1 MLKITTAPLS
11 RLRSSQ
17 HLFLMND
24 FIRLVLETPSVR
36 AIVEPYLQDL
46 QKAVEAEVIA
56 DEVEQ
61 GSMFTEKIDQLI
73 VLREKYYGAFHNL
86 VDNGLNHFDETVVE
100 SAELLE
106 RLLNKYSDILHKTK
120 AEKMTDF
127 TKFIGELQKPNYATA
142 VMRINAVEWA
152 AKIQEVNAA
161 CTVHSDSR
169 EKEETARPKENVHDA
184 RRVVDPLY
192 NGIIERINA
201 TITLNGEAGYVE
213 FVDRL
218 NLKITNLK
226 NTMSQQQGAKK
237 TPDADTAKP

>member
-1 MLKITTAPLS
+1 MLRIITAPLS

-36 AIVEPYLQDL
+36 AIIEPYLQDL
-46 QKAVEAEVIA
+46 QRAVDEETLA
-56 DEVEQ
+56 DKVEQ

-86 VDNGLNHFDETVVE
+86 VDNGLNHFDEKVVE
-100 SAELLE
+100 AAKLLE

-127 TKFIGELQKPNYATA
+127 SELIGELQSPDYVAA
-142 VMRINAVEWA
+142 VFKVNAVEWV
-152 AKIQEVNAA
+152 AKIEEVSLA
-161 CTVHSDSR
+161 CTVHADNR
-169 EKEETARPKENVHDA
+169 EKEGIARPKENVHDA

-192 NGIIERINA
+192 NAIIERINA
-201 TITLNGEAGYVE
+201 TITLNGEAAYAD
-213 FVDRL
+213 FVDRM
-218 NLKITNLK
+218 NSKIEGLK
-226 NTMSQQQGAKK
+226 NTMAQQQGAKHSSELI
-237 TPDADTAKP
+237 AK